1 MLEDPGSI
9 IIESLMSHVYQR
21 QIDIDGGDSLALI
34 ARKVSR
40 GSRVLELGAA
50 TGYFS
55 RFLKEELGCAVDGIE
70 LDAAMAADAA
80 PYCGKLVVGD
90 LGRERLL
97 DHFEPAAY
105 DFIICADV
113 LEHLYSP
120 EAVLEQLPALLASG
134 GKVIVSIPNIG
145 YAGVILDLIEGG
157 FQYREEGILD
167 RSHIRFFTRGSFE
180 GVLST
185 VGYEVESVEPVR
197 RALEESEFFGRLDQ
211 LPVPLKNYLFARP
224 GADAYQF
231 VFVIR
236 PAGPG
241 TT

>member
-1 MLEDPGSI
+1 MP
-9 IIESLMSHVYQR
+9 HVYQR
-21 QIDIDGGDSLALI
+21 QIDIDSGDSLALI
-34 ARKVSR
+34 ARKITR

-55 RFLKEELGCAVDGIE
+55 RFLKEELGCTVDGIE
-70 LDAAMAADAA
+70 LDAVMAAEAA
-80 PYCGKLVVGD
+80 PFCGKLVVGD
-90 LGRERLL
+90 LGKERLL
-97 DHFEPAAY
+97 DHFKQGAY

-134 GKVIVSIPNIG
+134 GNDGQHGKVIVSIPNIG

-157 FQYREEGILD
+157 FQYRDEGILD
-167 RSHIRFFTRGSFE
+167 RTHIRFFTRGSFE
-180 GVLST
+180 GILST

-211 LPVPLKNYLFARP
+211 MPVPLKNYLFARP
-224 GADAYQF
+224 DADAYQF

-236 PAGPG
+236 PVG
-241 TT
+241 T